1 MKVYNKH
8 SKDANAETK
17 ANLEYGE
24 IAVAYNASNPRLLI
38 KDSNNKIV
46 GFPSEGTIDNKI
58 SSINGQITTINGI
71 VTSNTTSIESL
82 NTWTISPLTESEIKS
97 VFA

>member
-1 MKVYNKH
+1 MRVYNLN
-8 SKDANAETK
+8 SADANAEK
-17 ANLEYGE
+17 NANLEYGE

-46 GFPSEGTIDNKI
+46 GFPSEDTIQKKVDGVN
-58 SSINGQITTINGI
+58 NQITEINKT
-71 VTSNTTSIESL
+71 VTNNTTSIEGL
-82 NTWTISPLTESEIKS
+82 NTWTLSPLTEAEIKS